1 MQQIDIK
8 NLAKCEEDNLV
19 KLQEI
24 LRLHRDC
31 SARFGG
37 HVLRLL
43 MENGDD
49 KENIA
54 LSPARL
60 QAVLVLLAN
69 WTTPEIRKRILDM
82 AVSEVMSLE
91 EANVLFDIANIKP
104 LPHDDFVLRDDYGN
118 PIPTVPAVE
127 QQTTLWHKEDLTVN
141 KEAVEKIKTVF
152 NACTKAIDFAAPDAK
167 QIIDENVCK
176 ATHGLIEHLDTQ
188 INASVLA
195 MLVDVLYFKG
205 TWDEEFDDYNTAE
218 RMFYGAKG
226 KQKVPTMR
234 YTRYLEYAETP
245 TYQAVSLPYIC
256 ESVNHKRFAMRIYL
270 PTAKHTIDEVL
281 DEMWNNEYE
290 FHTEREEVYLSLPR
304 FEVAKKVE
312 VKSILSNMG
321 LACILES
328 NDIMPDC
335 IKDLQISDIAQQVKI
350 KVDENGTEAAAVTFM
365 AMPGGCPNLERPM
378 PKVMKVNKPFLFEI
392 VEENTN
398 MILFSGVVNN
408 IESK

>member
-1 MQQIDIK
+1 MQQIDTK
-8 NLAKCEEDNLV
+8 SLAKHEGNNFIR
-19 KLQEI
+19 LQEI
-24 LRLHRDC
+24 LRLHREC

-43 MENGDD
+43 MENGDG

-69 WTTPEIRKRILDM
+69 WTTPEIRKRILDL
-82 AVSEVMSLE
+82 AVSEVMSQE
-91 EANVLFDIANIKP
+91 EANVLFDFSNIKP
-104 LPHDDFVLRDDYGN
+104 LPHDDLVLRDDYGN

-127 QQTTLWHKEDLTVN
+127 QQTTLWHKENLTVN
-141 KEAVEKIKTVF
+141 KEAVEKIKTTF
-152 NACTKAIDFAAPDAK
+152 NACTKAIDFAAPEAK
-167 QIIDENVCK
+167 QIIDEDVCK
-176 ATHGLIEHLDTQ
+176 ATHGFIEHLDTQ
-188 INASVLA
+188 IDASVLA

-218 RMFYGAKG
+218 RVFYGAKG

-234 YTRYLEYAETP
+234 YTRYLEYAETA

-270 PTAKHTIDEVL
+270 PTAKQTIDNVL
-281 DEMWNNEYE
+281 EEMWNSEYE
-290 FHTEREEVYLSLPR
+290 FHTEREEVNLSLPR
-304 FEVAKKVE
+304 FGVENKVD
-312 VKSILSNMG
+312 VKFLLSNMG

-328 NDIMPDC
+328 NDVIPDC

-350 KVDENGTEAAAVTFM
+350 NVDENGTEAAAVTFDVM
-365 AMPGGCPNLERPM
+365 AAGCPNFERPK

-392 VEENTN
+392 VEESTN
-398 MILFSGVVNN
+398 MILFSGVINN
-408 IESK
+408 IE